1 MAVRTVTQLKANI
14 ASQLADNTS
23 GDISEADIRNN
34 LIDIIDS
41 LQDGINNAGGGG
53 GGIPSMFVELTID
66 TNWFLSSSS
75 SGSAANTLYAEDIS
89 YNGDST
95 AHAWKLNL
103 GSETRNEITGGS
115 INSQEE
121 LVLPAGT
128 FWIDYAWYAPFDSV
142 NTTSAQTIIM
152 EGYDGTNWG
161 VLKAS
166 SPRNFN
172 SSYTGFSSRFVPFVL
187 NHYVTLAAQ
196 TRLRF
201 LLVENSAS
209 DSIMIPG
216 LAFTDD
222 SPLSIL
228 KVYEE

>member
-41 LQDGINNAGGGG
+41 LQNGIDNAGGGG
-53 GGIPSMFVELTID
+53 GGIPSMLVEWTID
-66 TNWFLSSSS
+66 TTWQLSVGS
-75 SGSAANTLYAEDIS
+75 SGSLANTIYSEDIS
-89 YNGDST
+89 YNGDTS
-95 AHAWKLNL
+95 AHAWQLNL
-103 GSETRNEITGGS
+103 GSTTRNEITGAS

-128 FWIDYAWYAPFDSV
+128 FWIDYAWYAPFDDV
-142 NTTSAQTIIM
+142 VTTSAQTIIM
-152 EGYDGTNWG
+152 EGFDGTNWG

-166 SPRNFN
+166 TPRNFN
-172 SSYTGFSSRFVPFVL
+172 SSRPGSTNRYVPFVL
-187 NHYVTLAAQ
+187 NHYVTLASQ

-201 LLVENSAS
+201 LLVENTQI
-209 DSIMIPG
+209 DNILIPG
-216 LAFTDD
+216 LAFTED